1 MPQLPR
7 DERETIITFDEAGPE
22 AVIFT
27 YNPAWQRHLEK
38 RLGLTPTL
46 NNGYGG
52 REYQI
57 GKKRIG
63 MPRAPRKLSADQ
75 RRKLGERLKMARRQK
90 SPSVAKS
97 HNTTGKSAP
106 RPSPVGKTTNRGE
119 A

>member
-7 DERETIITFDEAGPE
+7 DERETIITFDEAGPD
-22 AVIFT
+22 ATVFT

-38 RLGLTPTL
+38 RLGLKATM

-52 REYQI
+52 REYHI

-63 MPRAPRKLSADQ
+63 MPRAPRKLSAEQ
-75 RRKLGERLKMARRQK
+75 RRKLGERLAKARHQK
-90 SPSVAKS
+90 PPTAAKS
-97 HNTTGKSAP
+97 HKTTMKSQPQSSA
-106 RPSPVGKTTNRGE
+106 VGKTIARGK

>member
-22 AVIFT
+22 ARIFT

-38 RLGLTPTL
+38 KLGLTPTL

-52 REYQI
+52 REYRI
-57 GKKRIG
+57 DKKRIG

-75 RRKLGERLKMARRQK
+75 RKKLGERLKMARHQK
-90 SPSVAKS
+90 APAGSKS
-97 HNTTGKSAP
+97 HKTTSKSGAKA
-106 RPSPVGKTTNRGE
+106 SPAGKTTNRGE